1 MRIFQLFLVTSS
13 LLIAGCAT
21 SEETVHTDPKSEP
34 SPPAVRPQ
42 PVPSAPQPSQPQPPP
57 PPEHRPVRPPP
68 AATEVAQAGETI
80 APPQPVAEA
89 PAQAADDQSITI
101 LGTIQYVELEGGFFG
116 IVTEEGAKYFPQYLA
131 PDFKVDGLSVRV
143 DATLE
148 EQVIG
153 IQMWGVPIRILSIRP
168 G

>member
-1 MRIFQLFLVTSS
+1 MRIFQLSLVTSS

-57 PPEHRPVRPPP
+57 PPEHRPVSPPP
-68 AATEVAQAGETI
+68 AATEVAHAGETI
-80 APPQPVAEA
+80 APTQPVAEA
-89 PAQAADDQSITI
+89 PAQAADDQNITI
-101 LGTIQYVELEGGFFG
+101 VGTIQYVELEGGFFG
-116 IVTEEGAKYFPQYLA
+116 IVTEEGAKYFPQYL
-131 PDFKVDGLSVRV
+131 PFDFKVDGLPVRV

-153 IQMWGVPIRILSIRP
+153 IQMWGVPIRIVSIRP

>member
-1 MRIFQLFLVTSS
+1 MRIFQLSLVTSS

-21 SEETVHTDPKSEP
+21 SEETVHTEAKREP
-34 SPPAVRPQ
+34 APLPVSPQ
-42 PVPSAPQPSQPQPPP
+42 PVPSAPQPSQPQPPA
-57 PPEHRPVRPPP
+57 PPEQRPVSPPA
-68 AATEVAQAGETI
+68 AATEVVHAGEEI
-80 APPQPVAEA
+80 APSLPVSEA
-89 PAQAADDQSITI
+89 PAQAAVDQSISI

-116 IVTEEGAKYFPQYLA
+116 IVTEEGARYFPQYL
-131 PDFKVDGLSVRV
+131 PFDFKVDGLPVRV
-143 DATLE
+143 DAMLE